1 MYFGAHLSISK
12 GFASAVREAI
22 SIEARTFQ
30 FFTRNPR
37 GGQAKALKQEDLDQA
52 IELREA
58 HQFGPIVAHAPY
70 TINMAAPKEETWNFA
85 RQTLAADIERMR
97 QAKIP
102 YIVVHPGSH
111 VGQGLEVGIE
121 KIAKALNDIL
131 KPDQE
136 VMILLE
142 GMAGA
147 GSEVGGR
154 FEELAAIIERLDVP
168 EVVGVCLDTCHL
180 FGAGYDVQEN
190 FQGVLQEF
198 DDVVGVERLKAMH
211 FNDSL
216 QPLGSRKDRHAMIG
230 QGLIGAEALAKVLQ
244 APALRNLPINLETP
258 GEIDDYRRE
267 IAWMK
272 EVTAEA
278 KI

>member
-12 GFASAVREAI
+12 GFHNAVREAI

-37 GGQAKALKQEDLDQA
+37 GGQAKALKQEDIDKALQ
-52 IELREA
+52 LREEYN
-58 HQFGPIVAHAPY
+58 FGPIVAHAPY
-70 TINMAAPKEETWNFA
+70 TINLAAPKEETWNFA

-97 QAKIP
+97 QACIP

-111 VGQGLEVGIE
+111 VGQGLDVGIE
-121 KIAKALNDIL
+121 KIAKALNDVL
-131 KPDQE
+131 KADQE
-136 VMILLE
+136 VLILLE

-154 FEELAAIIERLDVP
+154 FEDLAAIIERLEVP
-168 EVVGVCLDTCHL
+168 EVVGICLDTCHL
-180 FGAGYDVQEN
+180 FGAGYDVKDN
-190 FQGVLQEF
+190 FQEVLQEF
-198 DDVVGVERLKAMH
+198 DKIVGLQRLKAMH

-244 APALRNLPINLETP
+244 APALQGLPINLETP
-258 GEIDDYRRE
+258 GEIEDYRRE
-267 IAWMK
+267 IEWMK
-272 EVTAEA
+272 KVTNQ
-278 KI
+278 